1 MSLNTIYSND
11 FINKIKINIH
21 RHKRYKY
28 VKNFNSL
35 QIHNPNDPFLRSII
49 QERMNSDPLSL
60 SYKNLDEYIED
71 KYKYLGSQS
80 LYSSLEEKPKFTDIA
95 ITNKQKIIKLGAL
108 EFSNIPY
115 EQLFDLDIDPYE
127 KNDLL
132 KTKYY
137 TWVKIEL
144 NKELIKWMKT
154 QDDYL

>member
-1 MSLNTIYSND
+1 MVLLIIKIGGGKGAKVFPSRCITSIPDIISRAINKEPDIEYVLNTIYSND

-60 SYKNLDEYIED
+60 SYKSLDEYIED

-80 LYSSLEEKPKFTDIA
+80 LYSS
-95 ITNKQKIIKLGAL
+95 
-108 EFSNIPY
+108 
-115 EQLFDLDIDPYE
+115 
-127 KNDLL
+127 
-132 KTKYY
+132 
-137 TWVKIEL
+137 
-144 NKELIKWMKT
+144 
-154 QDDYL
+154 